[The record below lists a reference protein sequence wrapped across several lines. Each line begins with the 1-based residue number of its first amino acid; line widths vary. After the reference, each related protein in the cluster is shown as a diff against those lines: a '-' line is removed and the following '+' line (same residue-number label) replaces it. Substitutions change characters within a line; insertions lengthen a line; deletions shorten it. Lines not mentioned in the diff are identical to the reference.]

1 MTVTITGKVTDVTA
15 RKDSRPWKVW
25 SPVYRQGV
33 NGEIITV
40 TGQSVKVVGGVVTIE
55 LEPGAAV
62 IENPDGQR
70 YTVTIPD
77 EDADLWGVIATAVAF
92 PPNTEA
98 EALAS
103 AVNAYLDDNPPA
115 ADWNGL
121 INMPAVIAEGATQA
135 AARAAIGAGEQP
147 LVDTA
152 ANLAASNPIPAVA
165 RRVRETDTGRWKTG
179 DGTTH
184 YNDLP
189 YDADVV
195 AGYVAGHKLFQKF
208 TKRADSAGVPNMF
221 DSGQAAT
228 TVAIGTNAQQY
239 VSGGRL
245 RCTPTGGGAAA
256 GYYTANL
263 SAQATRIGGKFV
275 FIPHSTLG
283 GVATVAITKTQ
294 YVTTLPRIGLHL
306 VISPTNWILGYAPNT
321 TGTVTIVA
329 SNNFAEPL
337 LVDGVTEYTTEVVL
351 VGTNAYVLLPDGT
364 RQVVSWTAGAA
375 DLGPGVFFE
384 HFSTVANTDNEVA
397 FTEVWADTGQQK
409 IPVIGGLPNWR
420 YAKGNTVVDSTPVAA
435 NTTVNI
441 PNLAFGNIVAPP
453 SGKVLV
459 RFRWFHLLPN
469 SCDILAQCAVNGT
482 TSAFVAQFLAKGVT
496 GDREL
501 NAEFL
506 ITGLTPGGIYA
517 FTPSVQT
524 TAASS
529 IYNWPSSGYNAMSRF
544 EPVS

>member
-1 MTVTITGKVTDVTA
+1 MTVTITGTINDVTA

-103 AVNAYLDDNPPA
+103 AVNAYLDDNPPV
-115 ADWNGL
+115 ADWDALDNKPTVVG
-121 INMPAVIAEGATQA
+121 AGATQA
-135 AARAAIGAGEQP
+135 AARAAIGAP
-147 LVDTA
+147 DPTLVDTA
-152 ANLAASNPIPAVA
+152 ANLASSNPIPAVG
-165 RRVRETDTGRWKTG
+165 RPVRESDTGKWKTG
-179 DGTTH
+179 NGTAH

-189 YDADVV
+189 YDSDV
-195 AGYVAGHKLFQKF
+195 ASGQVAGHELFQKF
-208 TKRADSAGVPNMF
+208 TKRADSSGVPNIF
-221 DSGQAAT
+221 DSGQPAT
-228 TVAIGTNAQQY
+228 TVAVGTAAQQY

-245 RCTPTGGGAAA
+245 RSTPTGGGTAA
-256 GYYTANL
+256 GYYTGNL
-263 SAQATRIGGKFV
+263 SAAAKRVGGKFV
-275 FIPHSTLG
+275 FIPHTTKT
-283 GVATVAITKTQ
+283 GVATFAITETQ
-294 YVTTLPRIGLHL
+294 YLTTLPRIGLHL
-306 VISPTNWILGYAPNT
+306 AISPTNWILGYAPNT

-329 SNNFAEPL
+329 SNTFAEPL
-337 LVDGVTEYTTEVVL
+337 LVDGVTEYTAEAVV
-351 VGTNAYVLLPDGT
+351 VGTTCYVSLPDGT
-364 RQVVSWTAGAA
+364 SQAVSWSAA
-375 DLGPGVFFE
+375 MSYLGPGVFFE
-384 HFSTVANTDNEVA
+384 HFYTVANTDNEVA
-397 FTEVWADTGQQK
+397 FTEVWADSGAQK
-409 IPVIGGLPNWR
+409 APVAGGLPVWR
-420 YAKGNTVVDSTPVAA
+420 YAKANTVVASTPVAA

-441 PNLAFGNIVAPP
+441 PNLASGNIVAPP

-469 SCDILAQCAVNGT
+469 SCDVLAQCAVNGT
-482 TSAFVAQFLAKGVT
+482 TSAFVAQFLHKAIT

-524 TAASS
+524 TAAST
-529 IYNWPSSGYNAMSRF
+529 IYNWPASGYNAMSRF